1 MCYQYEAKH
10 VFMQCAG
17 TQEVDEPSQNWV
29 GKSHHF
35 CIPTEMVS
43 VGGIFGI
50 VPLLL
55 GALLELYW

>member
-1 MCYQYEAKH
+1 MCYQYEAKYVLKH
-10 VFMQCAG
+10 CPG
-17 TQEVDEPSQNWV
+17 TQEVGEPSQNEV

-35 CIPTEMVS
+35 RIPTKVVS

>member
-1 MCYQYEAKH
+1 MLKH
-10 VFMQCAG
+10 CPG
-17 TQEVDEPSQNWV
+17 TQEVGEPSQNEV

-35 CIPTEMVS
+35 RIPTKVVS

-55 GALLELYW
+55 GTLSELYW